1 MDIQILVWCHHY
13 TAQNSGNLKKE
24 EKRDNPQMK
33 QIKEL
38 KMETTL
44 TMKMTQKE
52 DASDDLKNN
61 EDLKNRTT
69 LDMETT

>member
-13 TAQNSGNLKKE
+13 TAQNRGNLKKE
-24 EKRDNPQMK
+24 EKRDDPQMK
-33 QIKEL
+33 YITKLKIK
-38 KMETTL
+38 TTL

-61 EDLKNRTT
+61 DDIKNRTT